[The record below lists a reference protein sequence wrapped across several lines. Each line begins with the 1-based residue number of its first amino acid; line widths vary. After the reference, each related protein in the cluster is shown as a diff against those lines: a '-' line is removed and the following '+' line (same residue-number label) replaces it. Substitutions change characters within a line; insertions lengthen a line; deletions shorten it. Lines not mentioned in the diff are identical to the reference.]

1 MRLVEKQRLR
11 RLVGTAMVGLGLLQA
26 ALGAT
31 QDDLLFAGYGLL
43 YALIGGAYLYF
54 EGRILEGE

>member
-1 MRLVEKQRLR
+1 
-11 RLVGTAMVGLGLLQA
+11 MVGLGLLQA